1 MSEAVVGAIIV
12 SIGSIIVQLL
22 INVSNRAKEHEQQA
36 VYRANLD
43 NELKQIRTKLDEHNE
58 YGKKFSEGLS
68 KIDTILD
75 MASKDFP
82 DIWYEVEHHYFELG
96 LKDVRE
102 IAEYVQSKF

>member
-58 YGKKFSEGLS
+58 YGKKFSESAKKYADLETELKLIGQ
-68 KIDTILD
+68 
-75 MASKDFP
+75 
-82 DIWYEVEHHYFELG
+82 DIKYIKEGRFSN
-96 LKDVRE
+96 D
-102 IAEYVQSKF
+102 